1 MSPKE
6 NEKEGET
13 GHNNKF
19 QFKVDNSKI
28 LSLLY
33 HGDADSQS
41 GAIQCHRVGG
51 LPVSSLYLENLSNF
65 NINFYPFT
73 AALSET

>member
-13 GHNNKF
+13 GNNNKF
-19 QFKVDNSKI
+19 QLKVDYSKI
-28 LSLLY
+28 LCPLY
-33 HGDADSQS
+33 HGGADSWVQS
-41 GAIQCHRVGG
+41 NVTD
-51 LPVSSLYLENLSNF
+51 LLVSSLYLENLSNF